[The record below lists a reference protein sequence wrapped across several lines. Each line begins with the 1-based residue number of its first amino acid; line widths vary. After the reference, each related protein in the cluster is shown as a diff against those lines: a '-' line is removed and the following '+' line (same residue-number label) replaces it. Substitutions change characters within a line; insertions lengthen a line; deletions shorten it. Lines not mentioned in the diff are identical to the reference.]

1 MRRKEGMAINRSLL
15 ALQNVVMRLK
25 EKKDKYVNFRDSKLT
40 RILQNNLCGS
50 SLTFMLLTISQ
61 NPDNYFESINTM
73 RFGMAAGAL
82 KTIIKP
88 NETLAP

>member
-1 MRRKEGMAINRSLL
+1 LVDLAGSESITKTQAEGMRRKEGMAINRSLL

-50 SLTFMLLTISQ
+50 SLTFMLLTIS
-61 NPDNYFESINTM
+61 
-73 RFGMAAGAL
+73 
-82 KTIIKP
+82 
-88 NETLAP
+88 